1 MSRIRITLFFILV
14 LGTRLFA
21 TDLTLEQAL
30 QSAKATNITAQNAKI
45 TLEKQLNQANSNQY
59 LPSINISAGSSA
71 SVSLLEQNSS
81 AQISPTASISFSL
94 SSTDRYTKASNS
106 LLAKTAQTTYNSSIL
121 NLEMQVLQAYW
132 SVAAAQ
138 LAYEQQ
144 QAATEQTRASYESI
158 QAHYEQGLTN
168 SLAVSQAK
176 LAYSQSSLTLG
187 SRKNDYETAKQELQ
201 NLVGYEF
208 EETADELWDTQSLKP
223 LADLQDLALGTSSI
237 QMLAYQIEQ
246 AELAL
251 KKTRASSASPIVAFN
266 ASTSLSSTLSTT
278 AGASLRDTTQVGVT
292 VSLSLDPYL
301 PNSTAQVTLENLQQ
315 DVIIAQNELQQGIRT
330 MKSEVQARYQ
340 NLLQIEAELD
350 YLTEYQRVAEATHAL
365 TQASYEA
372 GEVAYLTLAESEQQA
387 LNARLSILQQRI
399 NYTVSLYELAYLLET
414 DINTIINI

>member
-187 SRKNDYETAKQELQ
+187 SRKTDYETAKQELQ

-237 QMLAYQIEQ
+237 QLLAYQIEQ

-330 MKSEVQARYQ
+330 VKSEVQARYQ

>member
-45 TLEKQLNQANSNQY
+45 ALEKQLNQANSNQY

-187 SRKNDYETAKQELQ
+187 SRKTDYETAKQELQ

-237 QMLAYQIEQ
+237 QLLAYQIEQ

-251 KKTRASSASPIVAFN
+251 KKTRASSASPH
-266 ASTSLSSTLSTT
+266 SRL
-278 AGASLRDTTQVGVT
+278 
-292 VSLSLDPYL
+292 
-301 PNSTAQVTLENLQQ
+301 
-315 DVIIAQNELQQGIRT
+315 
-330 MKSEVQARYQ
+330 
-340 NLLQIEAELD
+340 
-350 YLTEYQRVAEATHAL
+350 QRVDIAF
-365 TQASYEA
+365 Q
-372 GEVAYLTLAESEQQA
+372 
-387 LNARLSILQQRI
+387 
-399 NYTVSLYELAYLLET
+399 YTVHHSRRFTA
-414 DINTIINI
+414 

>member
-1 MSRIRITLFFILV
+1 
-14 LGTRLFA
+14 
-21 TDLTLEQAL
+21 
-30 QSAKATNITAQNAKI
+30 
-45 TLEKQLNQANSNQY
+45 
-59 LPSINISAGSSA
+59 
-71 SVSLLEQNSS
+71 
-81 AQISPTASISFSL
+81 
-94 SSTDRYTKASNS
+94 
-106 LLAKTAQTTYNSSIL
+106 
-121 NLEMQVLQAYW
+121 
-132 SVAAAQ
+132 
-138 LAYEQQ
+138 
-144 QAATEQTRASYESI
+144 
-158 QAHYEQGLTN
+158 LTN

-237 QMLAYQIEQ
+237 QLLAYQIEQ

-278 AGASLRDTTQVGVT
+278 AGACLRDTTQVGVT

>member
-187 SRKNDYETAKQELQ
+187 SRKTDYETAKQELQ

-237 QMLAYQIEQ
+237 QLLAYQIEQ

-387 LNARLSILQQRI
+387 LNAGLSILQQRI